1 MAVATYSEYAGKLD
15 VKIPLGVSI
24 EETMFILENRDLY
37 PTDGIPDFVVLDVNL
52 MGRTLTIGYKENQT
66 GRQKLEDSLRFHIDK
81 TAQELTD

>member
-37 PTDGIPDFVVLDVNL
+37 PTDGIPDFVVLDVNP
-52 MGRTLTIGYKENQT
+52 MQRTITVGHRYP
-66 GRQKLEDSLRFHIDK
+66 GDGPKLQNSLPGHIDK